1 MADCCTPNNTCYQC
15 TADEAQ
21 QLAEYYA
28 QQESQPPLVPLDSSG
43 SGVPMPFDPPNWDPV
58 PPSVYLPALPQGSSP
73 IPGSGNQPPVVATGT
88 PAIADAQPPA
98 VLPDSWTD
106 WFSKS
111 TTLFGYSIPNWGL
124 VAAGAGAML
133 LMGGGATTARRTR
146 RK

>member
-1 MADCCTPNNTCYQC
+1 MRLGYCETIYDRDLYESAYEDPGAYQQC
-15 TADEAQ
+15 DDPPEPT
-21 QLAEYYA
+21 
-28 QQESQPPLVPLDSSG
+28 QPPVVPIFN
-43 SGVPMPFDPPNWDPV
+43 PIPFEPTNWDPV

-111 TTLFGYSIPNWGL
+111 TTLFGYSVPNWGL

-133 LMGGGATTARRTR
+133 MMGGGASKRG
-146 RK
+146 RKR